1 MKYRTSQN
9 YMNITAVEKFLIGNT
24 LRREKDITIN
34 KNMPRVRIELTTLRL
49 WDLRAAYCATEASVK
64 QFLVVHTFLFQV
76 SCFFNYDWGSLLYDI
91 YLKFHEMCVNIF
103 HLR

>member
-49 WDLRAAYCATEASVK
+49 
-64 QFLVVHTFLFQV
+64 
-76 SCFFNYDWGSLLYDI
+76 
-91 YLKFHEMCVNIF
+91 
-103 HLR
+103 